1 MGVVDVQA
9 TVDVLHPPV
18 DKRPVQDVPVVEN
31 RPRRIVAADCELTHL
46 SEAHSLE
53 DGTPSP
59 LPTEFWAVSR
69 HD

>member
-1 MGVVDVQA
+1 MDVADVQA
-9 TVDVLHPPV
+9 AVNVLHAAV
-18 DKRPVQDVPVVEN
+18 DERPTENVLVVEN
-31 RPRRIVAADCELTHL
+31 GPYWIVAADCELTHL

-59 LPTEFWAVSR
+59 LPTEFSAGSR